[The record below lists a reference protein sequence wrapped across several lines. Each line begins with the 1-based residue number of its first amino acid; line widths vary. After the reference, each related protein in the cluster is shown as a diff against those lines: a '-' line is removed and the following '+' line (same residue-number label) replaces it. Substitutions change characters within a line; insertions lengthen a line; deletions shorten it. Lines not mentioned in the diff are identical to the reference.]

1 VKVEVIREEL
11 GGKQETKYFLRAVMC
26 FVHTV
31 KLLSCFER
39 PKKDAALSPFVNS
52 APQCKG
58 HGGKGRKHSEPQQGK
73 CWLSDEA

>member
-1 VKVEVIREEL
+1 VQVEVIREEL
-11 GGKQETKYFLRAVMC
+11 GGKQETKYFLKAVMC
-26 FVHTV
+26 LVQTV
-31 KLLSCFER
+31 MLSCFDH

-58 HGGKGRKHSEPQQGK
+58 RGGKGRKHSEPQQGK